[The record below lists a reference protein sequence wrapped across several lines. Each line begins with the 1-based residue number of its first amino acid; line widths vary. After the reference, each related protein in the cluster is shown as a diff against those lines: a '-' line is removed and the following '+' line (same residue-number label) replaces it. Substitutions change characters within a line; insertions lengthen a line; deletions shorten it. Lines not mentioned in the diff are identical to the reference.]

1 MFFDA
6 KYETIYIEE
15 KLINQIEKFWLFF
28 RQNETKLIEALYN
41 KDKSFLKEFEDQINL
56 VFYRRKKDIGYSF
69 LFRDNKKI
77 FTIYFGY
84 SSYVMTVANTLFDY
98 PDKKLINDWEF
109 DLKKS
114 RKYVLFAGNKPL

>member
-41 KDKSFLKEFEDQINL
+41 KDKSFLKEFENQINL

-98 PDKKLINDWEF
+98 SDKKLINDWEF

>member
-56 VFYRRKKDIGYSF
+56 VFYRRKKDIAYSF

>member
-41 KDKSFLKEFEDQINL
+41 KDKSFLKEFEEQINL

-98 PDKKLINDWEF
+98 SDKKLINDWEF

-114 RKYVLFAGNKPL
+114 RKYVLFAGNKPF

>member
-98 PDKKLINDWEF
+98 L
-109 DLKKS
+109 LY
-114 RKYVLFAGNKPL
+114 R

>member
-41 KDKSFLKEFEDQINL
+41 KDKSFLKEFENQINL

>member
-41 KDKSFLKEFEDQINL
+41 KDKSFLKEFEEQINL
-56 VFYRRKKDIGYSF
+56 AFYRRKKDIGYSF

-98 PDKKLINDWEF
+98 SDKKLINDWEF

>member
-98 PDKKLINDWEF
+98 SDKKLINDWEF

>member
-114 RKYVLFAGNKPL
+114 RKYVLFASNKPL

>member
-15 KLINQIEKFWLFF
+15 KLINQIEKFWIFF

>member
-114 RKYVLFAGNKPL
+114 LKYVLFAGNKPL

>member
-1 MFFDA
+1 MFLDA

-28 RQNETKLIEALYN
+28 RHNETKLIEALYN

>member
-28 RQNETKLIEALYN
+28 RHNETKLIEALYN

>member
-41 KDKSFLKEFEDQINL
+41 KDKSFLKEFEEQINL

-98 PDKKLINDWEF
+98 SDKKLINDWEF

>member
-56 VFYRRKKDIGYSF
+56 VFYRRKKDIGYSI

>member
-41 KDKSFLKEFEDQINL
+41 KDKSFLKEFEEQINL

-77 FTIYFGY
+77 FTIYLQWFCKIRGY
-84 SSYVMTVANTLFDY
+84 LT
-98 PDKKLINDWEF
+98 E
-109 DLKKS
+109 
-114 RKYVLFAGNKPL
+114 R